1 MSKYCNMKRVLHEK
15 IWKRKKV
22 QHEKRNNMKTVQHE
36 EMCDISAPRKK
47 FRMKRLQCENK

>member
-1 MSKYCNMKRVLHEK
+1 MSKYCNMKRVLQEK

-47 FRMKRLQCENK
+47 FRMKRLLCE